1 MGVRT
6 FYRILW
12 TCFKR
17 ERLAAF
23 IDGKTVAIDV
33 SVLLHAIL
41 GDEVVSQVLQG
52 TESIFAEVFA
62 FLNEWFINKGMGAAK
77 ALVFVFDGD
86 LSRPYHCD
94 TCNWCPFSLSHAP
107 FSCRRG

>member
-33 SVLLHAIL
+33 SVMPSLVRS
-41 GDEVVSQVLQG
+41 GRRPGNSQP
-52 TESIFAEVFA
+52 
-62 FLNEWFINKGMGAAK
+62 
-77 ALVFVFDGD
+77 
-86 LSRPYHCD
+86 LSSTRYFWLPTRRC
-94 TCNWCPFSLSHAP
+94 TMVCWWTR
-107 FSCRRG
+107 SCWL

>member
-52 TESIFAEVFA
+52 TESIFA
-62 FLNEWFINKGMGAAK
+62 
-77 ALVFVFDGD
+77 
-86 LSRPYHCD
+86 
-94 TCNWCPFSLSHAP
+94 
-107 FSCRRG
+107 